1 MISRARRI
9 VVALAAVLI
18 TVPVLAQEQVTVV
31 RRNGERISGR
41 FEAWNRQTDTV
52 YVRASQA
59 DQRQLPMRD
68 VLVIDVGGGAN
79 NLPANETQA
88 AAGGDHVLVTRSGE
102 ILRGRLISIDGGQ
115 GSENESVPRTIV
127 FQSGGERRV
136 PMSQAA
142 RLYLGNYPQ
151 QTTSAPP
158 ATTLPAPTPAPP
170 GAIRLPANQQWTA
183 TNLAIRRGDRV
194 QFSSQG
200 EIQLSDDAGDRATVA
215 GSLRG
220 RKAPN
225 SPAPGLLAGAL
236 IGRVGNGAPFAI
248 GNQTD
253 PLPMPGEGP
262 LWLGINDDEV
272 SDNRGDFVVTLRLI
286 RGR

>member
-1 MISRARRI
+1 MTSRARWI
-9 VVALAAVLI
+9 VVALAAVI
-18 TVPVLAQEQVTVV
+18 GIPVLAQEQVTVV
-31 RRNGERISGR
+31 RRNGERVSGR
-41 FEAWNRQTDTV
+41 FEAWNRQSDAV
-52 YVRASQA
+52 YVRSSQS
-59 DQRQLPMRD
+59 DQRQFPMAD
-68 VLVIDVGGGAN
+68 VLVIDIGGSAN

-88 AAGGDHVLVTRSGE
+88 AAGADHVLVTRGGE

-151 QTTSAPP
+151 QSAAAPP
-158 ATTLPAPTPAPP
+158 ALAPTPAAP
-170 GAIRLPANQQWTA
+170 GSIRVPANQQWTA
-183 TNLAIRRGDRV
+183 TNMTIRRGDRV
-194 QFSSQG
+194 QFGGQG

-225 SPAPGLLAGAL
+225 APAPGLLAGAL

-253 PLPMPGEGP
+253 ALPMPGEGP

-272 SDNRGDFVVTLRLI
+272 SDNRGDFAVTLRLI